1 VTVVAQE
8 PCQPDPAGAGA
19 LDTER
24 GQPAVL
30 TYVTQAEGEQMLEP
44 SLVACSRIVD
54 ICLMTFI
61 PR

>member
-1 VTVVAQE
+1 LPA
-8 PCQPDPAGAGA
+8 DPAGAGA

-30 TYVTQAEGEQMLEP
+30 TYMTQAEGEQVLEP